1 MTLTL
6 LPLAYAGPIAHWIPI
21 CKQQPILWEAEDF
34 YQKQTYR
41 NRMEIHA
48 ANGKLMLSIP
58 IQHLGYDGRQNY
70 KDVQIANEFPWQRNH
85 WLSLKTAY
93 QSSPFF
99 EYYEDDIAPLY
110 QTPYKFL
117 FAFNKQVME
126 TISELLQIQAPK
138 ETTSTYEKDS
148 PHHDLRKLIDVK
160 TVKTTAALEYTQVFS
175 NKNGFIP
182 NLSILDLLFNMGPET
197 VPILQSQSLRLFI

>member
-1 MTLTL
+1 MTHTL

-21 CKQQPILWEAEDF
+21 CKQQNIIWEVEDF

-70 KDVQIANEFPWQRNH
+70 KDVQIAYEFPWQRNH
-85 WLSLKTAY
+85 WLSLKNAY

-99 EYYEDDIAPLY
+99 EYYEDNIAPLY
-110 QTPYKFL
+110 QTQYKSL
-117 FAFNKQVME
+117 FAFNKHVME
-126 TISELLQIQAPK
+126 TICELLQIQAPQK
-138 ETTSTYEKDS
+138 TTSTYEKDS
-148 PHHDLRKLIDVK
+148 PHHDLRHLIDAK
-160 TVKTTAALEYTQVFS
+160 TPKATTFCEYTQVFS
-175 NKNGFIP
+175 YKNGFIP
-182 NLSILDLLFNMGPET
+182 NLSILDLLFNNGPET
-197 VPILQSQSLRLFI
+197 VTMLQS

>member
-1 MTLTL
+1 MTHTL

-21 CKQQPILWEAEDF
+21 CKQQNIIWEVEDF

-70 KDVQIANEFPWQRNH
+70 KDVQIAYEFPWQRNH
-85 WLSLKTAY
+85 WLSLKNAY

-99 EYYEDDIAPLY
+99 EYYEDNIAPLY
-110 QTPYKFL
+110 QTQYKSL
-117 FAFNKQVME
+117 FAFNKHVME
-126 TISELLQIQAPK
+126 TICELLQIQAPQ

-148 PHHDLRKLIDVK
+148 PHHDLRHLIDAK
-160 TVKTTAALEYTQVFS
+160 TPKATTFCEYTQVFS
-175 NKNGFIP
+175 YKNGFIP
-182 NLSILDLLFNMGPET
+182 NLSILDLLFNNGPET
-197 VPILQSQSLRLFI
+197 VTMLQS

>member
-1 MTLTL
+1 MTHTL
-6 LPLAYAGPIAHWIPI
+6 LPLAYAGPISHWVHI
-21 CKQQPILWEAEDF
+21 CKQQPILLEVEDF

-58 IQHLGYDGRQNY
+58 IQHLGYDGHQNY
-70 KDVQIANEFPWQRNH
+70 KDVQIANEFPWRRNH

-110 QTPYKFL
+110 QDRFESL
-117 FAFNKQVME
+117 LAFNIQVMK
-126 TISELLQIQAPK
+126 TICELLQIQAPQ
-138 ETTSTYEKDS
+138 ETTKTYQKDS
-148 PHHDLRKLIDVK
+148 PHHDLRHLID
-160 TVKTTAALEYTQVFS
+160 TKTTKATTACEYTQVFS
-175 NKNGFIP
+175 DKNGFIP
-182 NLSILDLLFNMGPET
+182 DLSILDLLFNNGPET
-197 VPILQSQSLRLFI
+197 VPLLQSQ

>member
-1 MTLTL
+1 MTHTL

-21 CKQQPILWEAEDF
+21 CKQQPILWEVEDF

-110 QTPYKFL
+110 QTPYKSL
-117 FAFNKQVME
+117 ISFN
-126 TISELLQIQAPK
+126 
-138 ETTSTYEKDS
+138 
-148 PHHDLRKLIDVK
+148 
-160 TVKTTAALEYTQVFS
+160 
-175 NKNGFIP
+175 
-182 NLSILDLLFNMGPET
+182 
-197 VPILQSQSLRLFI
+197 

>member
-1 MTLTL
+1 MTNTL

-21 CKQQPILWEAEDF
+21 CKQQPILWEVEDF

-148 PHHDLRKLIDVK
+148 PHRDLRKLIDVK
-160 TVKTTAALEYTQVFS
+160 TVKTTAALKYTQVFS
-175 NKNGFIP
+175 DKNGFIP

>member
-1 MTLTL
+1 MTHTL
-6 LPLAYAGPIAHWIPI
+6 LPLAYAGPISHWVPI
-21 CKQQPILWEAEDF
+21 CKQQPILWEVEDF

-58 IQHLGYDGRQNY
+58 IQHLGYDGHQNY

-110 QTPYKFL
+110 QDRFESL
-117 FAFNKQVME
+117 LAFNIQVMKK
-126 TISELLQIQAPK
+126 ICELLQIQAPQ
-138 ETTSTYEKDS
+138 ETTKTYLKDS
-148 PHHDLRKLIDVK
+148 PHHDLRHLIDA
-160 TVKTTAALEYTQVFS
+160 KTTKATSTAFEYTQVFS

-182 NLSILDLLFNMGPET
+182 DLSILDLLFNNGPET
-197 VPILQSQSLRLFI
+197 VPLLQSQ

>member
-1 MTLTL
+1 MTHTL
-6 LPLAYAGPIAHWIPI
+6 LPLAYAGPISHWVPI
-21 CKQQPILWEAEDF
+21 CKQQPILWEVEDF

-58 IQHLGYDGRQNY
+58 IQHLGYDGHQNY

-110 QTPYKFL
+110 QDRFEFL
-117 FAFNKQVME
+117 LAFNIQVMK
-126 TISELLQIQAPK
+126 TICELLQIQAPQ
-138 ETTSTYEKDS
+138 ETTKTYEKDS
-148 PHHDLRKLIDVK
+148 PHHDLRHLIDAK
-160 TVKTTAALEYTQVFS
+160 AAKATTACEYT
-175 NKNGFIP
+175 
-182 NLSILDLLFNMGPET
+182 
-197 VPILQSQSLRLFI
+197 

>member
-1 MTLTL
+1 MTHTL
-6 LPLAYAGPIAHWIPI
+6 LPLAYAGPIAHWVPI
-21 CKQQPILWEAEDF
+21 CKQQPILWEVEDF

-58 IQHLGYDGRQNY
+58 IQHLGYDGHQNY
-70 KDVQIANEFPWQRNH
+70 KDVQIANEFSWQRNH

-110 QTPYKFL
+110 QTPYKSL
-117 FAFNKQVME
+117 FVFNKQVME
-126 TISELLQIQAPK
+126 TICELLQIQAPQ
-138 ETTSTYEKDS
+138 ETTKTYEKDS
-148 PHHDLRKLIDVK
+148 PYHDLRHLIDAK
-160 TVKTTAALEYTQVFS
+160 TAKATAVCEYTQVFS
-175 NKNGFIP
+175 DKNGFIP

-197 VPILQSQSLRLFI
+197 VTLLQSQ

>member
-1 MTLTL
+1 MTHTL

-99 EYYEDDIAPLY
+99 EYYEDDIAPIY
-110 QTPYKFL
+110 QTSYKSL
-117 FAFNKQVME
+117 FVFNKQVME

-138 ETTSTYEKDS
+138 ETTSTYEKNS
-148 PHHDLRKLIDVK
+148 PHHDLRKLIDAK
-160 TVKTTAALEYTQVFS
+160 TVKTTAVLEYTQVFS
-175 NKNGFIP
+175 DKNGFIP
-182 NLSILDLLFNMGPET
+182 NLSILDLLFNMGPQT
-197 VPILQSQSLRLFI
+197 VPILQSQSLRFFI